1 LRGALPLRRPAET
14 RRKRGARR
22 DGGGSRAPRRG
33 RAVYTGGQGTGRAGC
48 GGCEYVY
55 AQSGYGY
62 GHATPT
68 KCCSRRGLFG
78 SPAQFADRSSV
89 LALQPSDIVRT
100 HADKAQARLACP
112 RADVAQAHKA
122 VGVPG
127 APRIHRS
134 REFDRVGKRLSA
146 TGPSIFIPKCC
157 QTLWPRGPITIP
169 IIRARCPRCAHKWP
183 AAYVLRCTERFSMPR
198 VLRCL
203 TLEGRSAFPADRHWV
218 RVIYPLWMMTT
229 PHVLCICA
237 GDGNFSAVAACL
249 CAGARSCG
257 TLDIYQLQVHH
268 FRTMTNSPR
277 CMLT

>member
-1 LRGALPLRRPAET
+1 MLLETGSFWQPRAIRRSILRTCAPAV
-14 RRKRGARR
+14 R
-22 DGGGSRAPRRG
+22 
-33 RAVYTGGQGTGRAGC
+33 
-48 GGCEYVY
+48 
-55 AQSGYGY
+55 
-62 GHATPT
+62 H
-68 KCCSRRGLFG
+68 
-78 SPAQFADRSSV
+78 
-89 LALQPSDIVRT
+89 RT
-100 HADKAQARLACP
+100 HARRQSASTSCMPSRRRCTGTQRPLAYLARRAFINLENLTASASACP
-112 RADVAQAHKA
+112 PQVLPYSSQNAAR
-122 VGVPG
+122 PG
-127 APRIHRS
+127 GQ
-134 REFDRVGKRLSA
+134 E
-146 TGPSIFIPKCC
+146 
-157 QTLWPRGPITIP
+157 GPITLP
-169 IIRARCPRCAHKWP
+169 IIRARCPRCAYKWP

-257 TLDIYQLQVHH
+257 SLDIYQLHVRH